1 MTGQTSN
8 RRVALRWA
16 SGALL
21 LLVPVL
27 AIVLL
32 GSDCLALNRADA
44 AGLLDANAFAPQAKP
59 KVQATPTNAE
69 VIDVHLDVWENT
81 ADRITIRQ

>member
-1 MTGQTSN
+1 MAGQTSK
-8 RRVALRWA
+8 RGVVVRWA
-16 SGALL
+16 TGALL

-32 GSDCLALNRADA
+32 GSDCLALSRADA

-59 KVQATPTNAE
+59 KVQAAPANDE
-69 VIDVHLDVWENT
+69 VLDVHLDVWENT
-81 ADRITIRQ
+81 ANRSTVRQ